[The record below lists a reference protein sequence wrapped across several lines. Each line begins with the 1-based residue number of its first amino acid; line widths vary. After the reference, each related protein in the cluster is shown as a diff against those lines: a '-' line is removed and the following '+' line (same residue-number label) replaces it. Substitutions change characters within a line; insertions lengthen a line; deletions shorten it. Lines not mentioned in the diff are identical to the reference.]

1 MRAIACLGVVLLLA
15 CGGSGHLVLALEHK
29 PPVREDP
36 PPAGVTRVVYAVTLD
51 DERGDDENFLCNA
64 GRDVLSERPIAQ
76 VVREAVEA
84 ELRVR
89 DFRLAP
95 VEEADVVIHIALHD
109 VGCNLGRKS
118 GAIGLRAKVDSEVG
132 LRLMPGQ
139 REVYWTT
146 VNHTGFA
153 VPPADRGTKQDA
165 IFKRAFQEALDG
177 YARHVAGHPDLMI
190 EIQRL
195 QAQGELPE

>member
-1 MRAIACLGVVLLLA
+1 MRHFALLGSLLLA

-29 PPVREDP
+29 PPLREDL
-36 PPAGVTRVVYAVTLD
+36 PPAGVTRPVYAVTLD
-51 DERGDDENFLCNA
+51 DERGDDENFLCNV
-64 GRDVLSERPIAQ
+64 GGDVLSERPIAQ

-95 VEEADVVIHIALHD
+95 PEEADVVIHITLHD
-109 VGCNLGRKS
+109 VGCSVGRKT
-118 GAIGLRAKVDSEVG
+118 GAVGLRAKVDSEVG
-132 LRLMPGQ
+132 LLLMPGK

-153 VPPADRGTKQDA
+153 VPPADRNTKPDA
-165 IFKRAFQEALDG
+165 VYRRAFQEALDG
-177 YARHVAGHPDLMI
+177 YARHVATHPDLMI
-190 EIQRL
+190 EIQQL
-195 QAQGELPE
+195 QARGELPE

>member
-1 MRAIACLGVVLLLA
+1 MRYLALLGLWLLA

-29 PPVREDP
+29 PPMREDA

-51 DERGDDENFLCNA
+51 DERGDDENFLCNV
-64 GRDVLSERPIAQ
+64 GTDVLSERPIAQ

-95 VEEADVVIHIALHD
+95 PDEADAVIHIALHD
-109 VGCNLGRKS
+109 VGCTVSSRS
-118 GAIGLRAKVDSEVG
+118 GAIGLRAKVESEVG

-153 VPPADRGTKQDA
+153 VPPADRNTKKEA
-165 IFKRAFQEALDG
+165 VYRRAFQDVLDG
-177 YARHVAGHPDLMI
+177 YARHVAQHPDLMI

-195 QAQGELPE
+195 QAEGQLPD